1 MYELNGN
8 LSPNWLR
15 RKKKTVDGDDYM
27 RKEMSSERPT
37 IILFDTLI
45 YKSTARWM
53 DGVPCCHVCFV
64 CVWEWV
70 ARKNKIKKYS
80 RRKENNRQ
88 VKEMQKCVSEARLK
102 VLLINSNKEIREKK
116 KLFVL
121 GNGNFTKIWNIR
133 IRIRTRTHTEQSAVA
148 ANDEWATGSEE
159 ASHINHWLVCN
170 IISVC
175 FFFSLVTIFIWFFF
189 SKIIFVRLSFSFC
202 PYEYVR
208 RGDDDDYGN
217 TDTRKIAH
225 HRTDRNNENIIF

>member
-1 MYELNGN
+1 MHKKSTTAKRLTLFKVSSSIANRVCLLISKFASNKSFKYTWMYELNGN

-116 KLFVL
+116 NYLFWETEIL
-121 GNGNFTKIWNIR
+121 RKYEIFESEYAHAHTPNNQRWRPTMNG
-133 IRIRTRTHTEQSAVA
+133 QQAV
-148 ANDEWATGSEE
+148 
-159 ASHINHWLVCN
+159 
-170 IISVC
+170 
-175 FFFSLVTIFIWFFF
+175 
-189 SKIIFVRLSFSFC
+189 KR
-202 PYEYVR
+202 
-208 RGDDDDYGN
+208 
-217 TDTRKIAH
+217 
-225 HRTDRNNENIIF
+225 HRT